1 LQTTEIKRF
10 PDRRFWHGGYD
21 KANAG
26 SVAAQ
31 VVLHFRSRRCE
42 ATRRGFTG
50 LPYFPV
56 FTGLFCLPVKTND
69 AYDPRKVAL
78 SLEATV
84 GSILTI
90 ASAKGGCGKSALTA
104 VLAVNLAARGYKVAV
119 VDADPNEGISSW
131 HRDAYEGPPLT
142 VSAESRHLEIV
153 DRVQALAEDHDVTFV
168 DTAGFSNQCSAMA
181 MGTADLVL
189 IPVLPDRQ
197 SVIEGMRTARHV
209 ENFAK
214 AARREIPYRVV
225 LSRWTPKGLVER
237 ALLADLASASMPIIG
252 QHLSDLSDY
261 RKFTVSGAV
270 PTAGKM
276 AEQVQAILGEL
287 VAQAALPPPPRVRL
301 RKVA

>member
-1 LQTTEIKRF
+1 
-10 PDRRFWHGGYD
+10 
-21 KANAG
+21 
-26 SVAAQ
+26 
-31 VVLHFRSRRCE
+31 
-42 ATRRGFTG
+42 
-50 LPYFPV
+50 
-56 FTGLFCLPVKTND
+56 LPVKTGF
-69 AYDPRKVAL
+69 AYDPGIVAL
-78 SLEATV
+78 LEETTV
-84 GSILTI
+84 GTILTI

-104 VLAVNLAARGYKVAV
+104 ALAVNLAARDYKVAI

-131 HRDAYEGPPLT
+131 HREAYEGPALT

-153 DRVQALAEDHDVTFV
+153 DHVQALAEKHDITFV

-197 SVIEGMRTARHV
+197 SVVEGMRTAKHV

-214 AARREIPYRVV
+214 AARREIPYRIV

-237 ALLADLASASMPIIG
+237 ALLADLVGASMPVVA

-270 PTAGKM
+270 PTTGKM
-276 AEQVQAILGEL
+276 AEQVQAVVGEL
-287 VAQAALPPPPRVRL
+287 VKQAALSLPSRARL